1 LTNTS
6 WLFLVAAAIFAAS
19 DWYAVAIY
27 HKRLEYFSKPAT
39 MLALLAVALTVSP
52 HIQARRWAFVVALV
66 FSLLGDV
73 FLMLPR
79 DNFVAGLGSFLVAH
93 LAYIVGLRIGASEL
107 RPLIVSAIPVTVA
120 SALIGGRVL
129 RSLRERDRTE
139 LIVPVSAYIG
149 VLAVMVAAALATGEP
164 MAAFGAVF
172 FMASDSLIAWNRFV
186 TPMPWAPVTIMVTYH
201 VAQTLLV
208 LSLAL

>member
-1 LTNTS
+1 
-6 WLFLVAAAIFAAS
+6 
-19 DWYAVAIY
+19 
-27 HKRLEYFSKPAT
+27 
-39 MLALLAVALTVSP
+39 
-52 HIQARRWAFVVALV
+52 
-66 FSLLGDV
+66 
-73 FLMLPR
+73 
-79 DNFVAGLGSFLVAH
+79 
-93 LAYIVGLRIGASEL
+93 
-107 RPLIVSAIPVTVA
+107 
-120 SALIGGRVL
+120 
-129 RSLRERDRTE
+129 LRERDRTE

-164 MAAFGAVF
+164 LAAFGAVF